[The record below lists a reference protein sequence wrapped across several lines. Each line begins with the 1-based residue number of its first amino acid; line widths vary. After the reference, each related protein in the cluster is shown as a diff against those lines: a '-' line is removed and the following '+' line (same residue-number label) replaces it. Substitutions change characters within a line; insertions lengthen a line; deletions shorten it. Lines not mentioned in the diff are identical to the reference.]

1 MLREDLPRIWNLES
15 GLILQV
21 FSRGGKRRT
30 RLLQPCYTIA
40 RMPLN
45 FIEDELASLLQ
56 GQENGTVVITIDK
69 DAPTQYLVNVAGI
82 ASKLKAKTVI
92 SVSPE

>member
-1 MLREDLPRIWNLES
+1 
-15 GLILQV
+15 
-21 FSRGGKRRT
+21 
-30 RLLQPCYTIA
+30 
-40 RMPLN
+40 MPLS

-56 GQENGTVVITIDK
+56 GQDDGTVVISIDK

-92 SVSPE
+92 SVTPE